1 MQLLLGLHCRAAAIV
16 ALLTWFS
23 LYVGWGSY
31 MNIGLVD
38 NYHRYIP
45 SSEKEMALVHNFLR
59 WSLVIYFS
67 NQLLFA

>member
-23 LYVGWGSY
+23 LYVGWGPY

-38 NYHRYIP
+38 NYHRYVS
-45 SSEKEMALVHNFLR
+45 SSEERKEF
-59 WSLVIYFS
+59 
-67 NQLLFA
+67 